1 MNLMK
6 KINPLYFCYDEGW
19 LLRAFLKK
27 GGLFGAALGVTMPF
41 TGFFFFNTF
50 PLKFVLGIRRGSD
63 MPEFRFLNFFSDIPF
78 YFPDYIS
85 LFVFIVIVGIS
96 YYALLG
102 AFAGFISN
110 AMLCIYKKVKIIINE
125 RDDDIDYLDFSK
137 KITKAEVE
145 RFLIYGLILT
155 FLAVAIPSCLLW
167 NVDNV
172 SDLPRFWN
180 EMRFHFFGIME

>member
-1 MNLMK
+1 MK
-6 KINPLYFCYDEGW
+6 VNPLYFRHDEGW

-27 GGLFGAALGVTMPF
+27 GGLFGAALGVIMPL
-41 TGFFFFNTF
+41 TGLNFFNTF

-63 MPEFRFLNFFSDIPF
+63 MPEFHFLNFFSDIPF

-85 LFVFIVIVGIS
+85 LFVFIVIVAIS
-96 YYALLG
+96 YHALLG
-102 AFAGFISN
+102 VFAGFISN

-155 FLAVAIPSCLLW
+155 FFAAAIPSCLLW

-172 SDLPRFWN
+172 NDLPMFWN
-180 EMRFHFFGIME
+180 EMRFQLFEIME

>member
-1 MNLMK
+1 MK
-6 KINPLYFCYDEGW
+6 KINPLYFRFNKGW
-19 LLRAFLKK
+19 LLRDFLKK
-27 GGLFGAALGVTMPF
+27 GGLFGAALGVIVPF
-41 TGFFFFNTF
+41 TGINFFNTF

-63 MPEFRFLNFFSDIPF
+63 MPEFLFLNFFLGIPF
-78 YFPDYIS
+78 EFPDYIS
-85 LFVFIVIVGIS
+85 LFLFIVIVTIS
-96 YYALLG
+96 YHTLLG

-145 RFLIYGLILT
+145 RFLIYGMILT

-167 NVDNV
+167 NYNAWWELIVQ
-172 SDLPRFWN
+172 
-180 EMRFHFFGIME
+180 